1 MVDQR
6 RFEKPAGFRDYPPP
20 LAEKKRALEE
30 KIRKAFCRWGYQ
42 EVLTPTLEYFETVGE
57 ASVIE
62 EKRIFKLIDR
72 EGKTLA
78 LRPDQ
83 TAPIARVVSTS
94 LGDAPLPL
102 RLFYQTNVFRAQ
114 EERMGRDAEFFQ
126 SGVELIGEPTPE
138 GDAEVIALAVEVL
151 QICKIPSFRLV
162 VGHVGLLHDLLQE
175 TVGESQMIQKLKQ
188 ALRERDNVGYRQLV
202 QEAKLST
209 NHRAFLLSLLSP
221 KEQFSLLEGIQDKF
235 HSSEIEQSVAYLRA
249 LWEALQ
255 DYGVSNNVT
264 FDPLLTGSLS
274 YYTGVYFEGYA
285 NALGFPLLSGGR
297 YDRLME
303 RFGRSAGA
311 TGFAIKIDRLM
322 EVCLHIPCKTR
333 RIAILFSQKKRKEAI
348 TKAMRLR
355 KQGLAVVLQPIDRRN
370 KLSEVWKSSFT
381 QWIELREEEGDEK

>member
-1 MVDQR
+1 
-6 RFEKPAGFRDYPPP
+6 
-20 LAEKKRALEE
+20 
-30 KIRKAFCRWGYQ
+30 
-42 EVLTPTLEYFETVGE
+42 
-57 ASVIE
+57 
-62 EKRIFKLIDR
+62 
-72 EGKTLA
+72 
-78 LRPDQ
+78 
-83 TAPIARVVSTS
+83 
-94 LGDAPLPL
+94 
-102 RLFYQTNVFRAQ
+102 
-114 EERMGRDAEFFQ
+114 MGRDAEFFQ

-235 HSSEIEQSVAYLRA
+235 YSSEIEQSVAYLRA

-355 KQGLAVVLQPIDRRN
+355 KQGLEVVLQPIDRRN